1 MMRLCLLLLCLA
13 LPAAAQDQPAPPAA
27 PPAVPPMVAP
37 DPLDEGLSL
46 LEQGARSLLRGLA
59 EDFAPGLDEMRR
71 SLDAMKPA
79 LEDMGTALAGL
90 RPMAESL
97 LALMDDIGNYQP
109 PELMPNGDILIR
121 RKPGLPL
128 PPPGAGE
135 IDL

>member
-1 MMRLCLLLLCLA
+1 MLRPMLLICCLA
-13 LPAAAQDQPAPPAA
+13 LPAAAQDAPAP
-27 PPAVPPMVAP
+27 AP
-37 DPLDEGLSL
+37 DPVDEGMSL
-46 LEQGARSLLRGLA
+46 LEQGARSILRGLA
-59 EDFAPGLDEMRR
+59 QEVGPGLDEMRR

-90 RPMAESL
+90 RPIAESL

-121 RKPGLPL
+121 RKQGLPL
-128 PPPGAGE
+128 PPPAEGE

>member
-1 MMRLCLLLLCLA
+1 MTRLFLILICLA
-13 LPAAAQDQPAPPAA
+13 HPAMAQDQPAPQPEQ
-27 PPAVPPMVAP
+27 PIIAP
-37 DPLDEGLSL
+37 DPLYEGLSL

-59 EDFAPGLDEMRR
+59 QEIGPGLDEMRR
-71 SLDAMKPA
+71 SLDEMKPA
-79 LEDMGTALAGL
+79 LDDMGAALAGL

-121 RKPGLPL
+121 RKPGLPQ
-128 PPPGAGE
+128 PPPAEGE

>member
-1 MMRLCLLLLCLA
+1 MIRLCLFLICLA
-13 LPAAAQDQPAPPAA
+13 LPAAAQDQPAPLPA
-27 PPAVPPMVAP
+27 PPVVLP

-59 EDFAPGLDEMRR
+59 EDIGPGLDEMRR

-79 LEDMGTALAGL
+79 LDDMGAALSGL

-97 LALMDDIGNYQP
+97 LALMDDIRNYQP
-109 PELMPNGDILIR
+109 PERLPNGDILIR
-121 RKPGLPL
+121 RKPDLPL
-128 PPPGAGE
+128 PPPAEGE